1 VLPRRYPRGGVRPKT
16 RPGIHVPVTGY
27 RFGTCQLAPRPLPEL
42 SSRAPSRA
50 GYALLTKSRYCCRGC
65 IRTPKALGVAP
76 FDLRCCAERLY
87 ADHCHVP
94 LSPLA
99 PAYSPRTGSARKLR
113 RFAKALQRLCPDSL
127 SQLARP
133 TRGPDTSDGLQ
144 LVLMRRLAHALRHVS
159 QESITHTDP
168 RS

>member
-1 VLPRRYPRGGVRPKT
+1 VLPRRYPRGVRPKT

-27 RFGTCQLAPRPLPEL
+27 RFGTCQLAPRPLLEL

-99 PAYSPRTGSARKLR
+99 PTYS
-113 RFAKALQRLCPDSL
+113 
-127 SQLARP
+127 
-133 TRGPDTSDGLQ
+133 
-144 LVLMRRLAHALRHVS
+144 LVLVVRVS
-159 QESITHTDP
+159 FAASQSHYKGFIQIRFLSSPGRPGDP
-168 RS
+168 TLLTFCNSC